1 MSLLGHIVERCEGS
15 YAQPEL
21 HRGIKGKDQLPEMSC
36 FYRPQLIYSWSEDT
50 SPETLP
56 AMVQTAGLEPATF
69 SLLAKCSCRLSYV
82 CISPADAGVRR
93 KERMDGKNEDTDI
106 TPHPHSDTY
115 FSTLAPNWGQRP
127 IFFAIL

>member
-21 HRGIKGKDQLPEMSC
+21 HRGIKGKYQLPEMSC

-56 AMVQTAGLEPATF
+56 AMVQT
-69 SLLAKCSCRLSYV
+69 CRLSYV